1 VTDGAVARRIA
12 QVMADLA
19 RAMQQPG
26 EVALTLQAVT
36 ACATDSIESA
46 DYASISV
53 RHGDGRLETLAPTD
67 ALVRRV
73 DLLQFELSEGPCY
86 DAVEATTVTLSD
98 DLARDDGRWP
108 AYGPR
113 VAALGLRSQLGIR
126 LASDDGWRVALNLY
140 ARRPNAFD
148 SETISLAQMFADQA
162 AGAMGLVRTVQTL
175 NKALVMRETIGQAV
189 GIVMERY
196 AIDPDRAVAFLLRTA
211 QTSNARIQDVA
222 QEIIAGADRRPAGQ
236 NE

>member
-1 VTDGAVARRIA
+1 VTDEAVARRIA

-19 RAMQQPG
+19 RAMPEPG

-36 ACATDSIESA
+36 ACATDSIEGA

-53 RHGDGRLETLAPTD
+53 RHSDGRLETLAPTD
-67 ALVRRV
+67 PLVRRV
-73 DLLQFELSEGPCY
+73 DLLQFELSQGPCY

-98 DLARDDGRWP
+98 NLARDTRWP
-108 AYGPR
+108 AYGPQ

-126 LASDDGWRVALNLY
+126 LVSDDGWRIALNLY
-140 ARRPNAFD
+140 ARRPDAFD
-148 SETISLAQMFADQA
+148 SETVSLAEMFADQA
-162 AGAMGLVRTVQTL
+162 AGAMGLVRTVRTL

-196 AIDPDRAVAFLLRTA
+196 AIDTDRAFAFLVGTA
-211 QTSNARIQDVA
+211 QTSNARIQHVA
-222 QEIIAGADRRPAGQ
+222 EEIIAAADRRPAGQ

>member
-19 RAMQQPG
+19 RAMQEPG

-36 ACATDSIESA
+36 ACATDSIEGA

-53 RHGDGRLETLAPTD
+53 RHRDGRLETLAPTD
-67 ALVRRV
+67 PLVRRV
-73 DLLQFELSEGPCY
+73 DLLQFELSQGPCY

-98 DLARDDGRWP
+98 DLARDTRWP
-108 AYGPR
+108 AYGPQ
-113 VAALGLRSQLGIR
+113 VVALGLRSQLGIR
-126 LASDDGWRVALNLY
+126 LVSDDGWRIALNLY
-140 ARRPNAFD
+140 ARRPDAFD
-148 SETISLAQMFADQA
+148 SETVSLAEMFADQA
-162 AGAMGLVRTVQTL
+162 AGAMGLVRTVRTL

-196 AIDPDRAVAFLLRTA
+196 AIDTDRAFAFLVRTA

-222 QEIIAGADRRPAGQ
+222 EEITAAADRRPAGQ

>member
-98 DLARDDGRWP
+98 DLARDGRWP

>member
-98 DLARDDGRWP
+98 DLARDGRWP

-236 NE
+236 HE

>member
-1 VTDGAVARRIA
+1 VTDGPVARRIA
-12 QVMADLA
+12 RVMADLA

-36 ACATDSIESA
+36 ACATDSIEGA

-53 RHGDGRLETLAPTD
+53 RHSDGRLETLAPTD
-67 ALVRRV
+67 PLVRRV
-73 DLLQFELSEGPCY
+73 DLLQFELSQGPCY

-98 DLARDDGRWP
+98 DLARDTRWP
-108 AYGPR
+108 AYGPQ

-126 LASDDGWRVALNLY
+126 LVSDDGWRIALNLY
-140 ARRPNAFD
+140 ARRPDAFD
-148 SETISLAQMFADQA
+148 SETVSLAEMFADQA
-162 AGAMGLVRTVQTL
+162 AGAMGLVRTVRTL

-196 AIDPDRAVAFLLRTA
+196 AIDTDRAFAFLVGTA

-222 QEIIAGADRRPAGQ
+222 EEIIAAADRRPAGQ

>member
-1 VTDGAVARRIA
+1 VTDGAGVPRIA
-12 QVMADLA
+12 QAMSDLA

-26 EVALTLQAVT
+26 DIALSLEALTV
-36 ACATDSIESA
+36 CATESIEGA
-46 DYASISV
+46 DYASVTV
-53 RHGDGRLETLAPTD
+53 RHRDGRLETLAPTD
-67 ALVRRV
+67 SIALRV

-86 DAVEATTVTLSD
+86 DAVQATSVTLSED
-98 DLARDDGRWP
+98 IAGDARWP

-113 VAALGLRSQLGIR
+113 VAALGLRSQMGIR

-140 ARRPNAFD
+140 ARRPGAFD
-148 SETISLAQMFADQA
+148 SESISLAEMFADQA
-162 AGAMGLVRTVQTL
+162 AAAMGLARTVQTV
-175 NKALVMRETIGQAV
+175 NRALLLRETIGQAV

-196 AIDPDRAVAFLLRTA
+196 TMDTDRAFAFLVRTA

-222 QEIIAGADRRPAGQ
+222 EDIVTAAERRPAGQ

>member
-19 RAMQQPG
+19 RAMPEPG

-36 ACATDSIESA
+36 ACATDSIEGA

-53 RHGDGRLETLAPTD
+53 RHSDGRLETLAPTD
-67 ALVRRV
+67 PLVRRV

-98 DLARDDGRWP
+98 DLARDTRWP
-108 AYGPR
+108 AYGPQ

-126 LASDDGWRVALNLY
+126 LVSDDGWRIALNLY
-140 ARRPNAFD
+140 ARRPDAFD
-148 SETISLAQMFADQA
+148 SGTVSLAEMFADQA
-162 AGAMGLVRTVQTL
+162 AGAMGLVRTVRTL
-175 NKALVMRETIGQAV
+175 NKALMMRETIGRAV

-196 AIDPDRAVAFLLRTA
+196 ALDTDRAFAFLVRTA

-222 QEIIAGADRRPAGQ
+222 EEIIAAADRRPAGQ

>member
-1 VTDGAVARRIA
+1 MTDGAVARRIA

-98 DLARDDGRWP
+98 DLARDGRWP